1 MKEHSKKCASSGR
14 SVTLCDCDGYHT
26 FTELYDHRIALWI
39 ALSKVYAETDFSEW
53 GLDCPDVWRSKK
65 HSDGE
70 LAFGGTWFVLGI
82 GKENGKQMTYHL
94 PIDRWDEC
102 DFAKTLEQAPEFDGH
117 TSDDVL
123 KRLKSL

>member
-1 MKEHSKKCASSGR
+1 MTHEDQTEFYECPLCGVGTGNDIDGTVEHECEIGKEMSLQK
-14 SVTLCDCDGYHT
+14 
-26 FTELYDHRIALWI
+26 E
-39 ALSKVYAETDFSEW
+39 SEW
-53 GLDCPDVWRSKK
+53 DLDCPDVWRSKK

-102 DFAKTLEQAPEFDGH
+102 GFAETLEQAPEFDGH
-117 TSDDVL
+117 SSDDVL
-123 KRLKSL
+123 KRLKNL